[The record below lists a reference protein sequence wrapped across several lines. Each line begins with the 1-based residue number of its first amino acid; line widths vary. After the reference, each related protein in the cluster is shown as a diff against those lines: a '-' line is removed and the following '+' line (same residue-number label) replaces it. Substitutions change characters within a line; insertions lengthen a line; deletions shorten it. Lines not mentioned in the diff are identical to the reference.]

1 MNYSAVIFDLFGT
14 LVPDITGPPYER
26 TAGKMSEALSVPSDE
41 FSKMWFDTVY
51 ERNIGVFET
60 IRDNIEYICNKM
72 NARINEEQVSRATRI
87 RHDFLKQS
95 MMSPRKH
102 SLETITELRK
112 MGIKI
117 GLISDC
123 SPSEPGIWKD
133 TSFQPL
139 FDATVFS
146 ASAKLKKP
154 DVKIYQ
160 LAVKELKVREEE
172 CVYVGNGGSNELEGA
187 YNSGM
192 FPVLVLPEKDAAIYH
207 QPGEDIKEYALTHG
221 KIISD
226 IREVINLL

>member
-102 SLETITELRK
+102 SLETIAELRK

-123 SPSEPGIWKD
+123 SPSEPDIWKD
-133 TSFQPL
+133 TPFQPL

-172 CVYVGNGGSNELEGA
+172 CVYVGNGGSNEMEGA

>member
-26 TAGKMSEALSVPSDE
+26 TAGKMAEALSVPSDE

-102 SLETITELRK
+102 SLETIAELRK

-123 SPSEPGIWKD
+123 SPSEPDIWKD
-133 TSFQPL
+133 TFFQPL
-139 FDATVFS
+139 FDATIFS

-172 CVYVGNGGSNELEGA
+172 CVYVGNGGSNEMEGA

-221 KIISD
+221 KIVND